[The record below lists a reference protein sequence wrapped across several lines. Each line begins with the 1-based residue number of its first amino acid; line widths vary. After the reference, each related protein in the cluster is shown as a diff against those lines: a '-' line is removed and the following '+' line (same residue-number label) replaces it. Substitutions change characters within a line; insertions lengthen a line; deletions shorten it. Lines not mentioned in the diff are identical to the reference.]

1 MNIRTLNAYHS
12 MMHTQRKRLHELPKR
27 KKVRCFRLPKINF
40 EAKNYWEMVPIGYRK
55 VVGPYTPPKE
65 PFFPVH
71 TLNYKGTQQYD
82 PITEPPLTA
91 HLTTVEI
98 NALKNIPLKSKFE
111 CHTQSVERGVALT
124 ADSVKRRRTADTQ
137 LMCALSTAAAREACT
152 GKITHKH
159 YEVPK
164 FE

>member
-1 MNIRTLNAYHS
+1 MGNGSNWLQESCWAVH
-12 MMHTQRKRLHELPKR
+12 
-27 KKVRCFRLPKINF
+27 
-40 EAKNYWEMVPIGYRK
+40 
-55 VVGPYTPPKE
+55 PPKE

-124 ADSVKRRRTADTQ
+124 ADSVKRRRTADTY
-137 LMCALSTAAAREACT
+137 TADVCT
-152 GKITHKH
+152 IYSCCPRSMHWENNPQTL
-159 YEVPK
+159 
-164 FE
+164 

>member
-1 MNIRTLNAYHS
+1 
-12 MMHTQRKRLHELPKR
+12 MHTQRKRLHELPKR
-27 KKVRCFRLPKINF
+27 NKVRCFRLPKINF
-40 EAKNYWEMVPIGYRK
+40 EAKNYWEMVPIGYR
-55 VVGPYTPPKE
+55 KE

-111 CHTQSVERGVALT
+111 CHTQSAERGVALT
-124 ADSVKRRRTADTQ
+124 
-137 LMCALSTAAAREACT
+137 L
-152 GKITHKH
+152 
-159 YEVPK
+159 
-164 FE
+164 